1 MHVFLRVVH
10 VWIRSATVAVHKIC
24 TSESGKVRALTNT
37 ERKSKCDSVTMMV
50 TTDSRRKLRR
60 LIEMRDGGRKP
71 SYEED
76 MHNAAKN
83 RRINPQVL
91 LAQFMLP
98 MITLVLYCVQRED
111 AKPTR

>member
-10 VWIRSATVAVHKIC
+10 VWTRSATVAVHKVCI
-24 TSESGKVRALTNT
+24 SESGKVRASTNT
-37 ERKSKCDSVTMMV
+37 ERKSKYDSVAMMA
-50 TTDSRRKLRR
+50 TTDNRRKLRR
-60 LIEMRDGGRKP
+60 LMEMRDGGVKP

-98 MITLVLYCVQRED
+98 MITLVLFCVQRED
-111 AKPTR
+111 AKATR